1 MKYLK
6 RETSI
11 ITREKSLELLFEL
24 KAFPTFIGCTSSPK
38 SDDVFADMV
47 WMICKDSGMIQ
58 LERLLPPQ
66 IVYSE
71 YHSEAI
77 GSIWRKHHEEFS
89 DFISKHYEGNILEI
103 GGSNG
108 ELAKIFQSKESKKT
122 PWTIIEPNPSFKG
135 DNNIKVVESFYDE
148 STSLPNIKTI
158 IHSHVLEHLN
168 DPNVLFHDINS
179 NLSENGK
186 HLFSIPNLY
195 QYLKKKYSNSINFE
209 HTFFLTEYFTDYLLK
224 KHNFKIIEKYKY
236 EHHSIF
242 YATEKDYNAKT
253 PSLKNKY
260 KEYKKLYLD
269 MVKYYDQE
277 VVRLN
282 QLMDSFSGE
291 IYLFG
296 AHIFSQFLIY
306 RGLNQNKIKGIIDNS
321 QMKENK
327 RLYGTELIVCSPIV
341 ISDKLNTAVI
351 LKAGQYQNEVK
362 KQLVSIKTDVEI
374 WE

>member
-135 DNNIKVVESFYDE
+135 DNNIKVIESFYDE

-282 QLMDSFSGE
+282 QLMDSFSGD

-306 RGLNQNKIKGIIDNS
+306 RGLNQEMIKGIIDNS
-321 QMKENK
+321 QIKENK
-327 RLYGTELIVCSPIV
+327 RLYGTELTVYNPKIVTGS
-341 ISDKLNTAVI
+341 LNTAVI

-362 KQLVSIKTDVEI
+362 TQLITIKSDVEI

>member
-1 MKYLK
+1 MKYSK
-6 RETSI
+6 REKSI
-11 ITREKSLELLFEL
+11 ITREKSLEFLFEL

-38 SDDVFADMV
+38 SDDIFADMV

-66 IVYSE
+66 MVYSE

-89 DFISKHYEGNILEI
+89 DFIAKHYKGNILEI

-108 ELAKIFQSKESKKT
+108 ELAKIFQSNQSKKT

-135 DNNIKVVESFYDE
+135 DNNIKVIESFYDE

-158 IHSHVLEHLN
+158 IHSHVLEHLS
-168 DPNVLFHDINS
+168 DPNVLLHDINS

-209 HTFFLTEYFTDYLLK
+209 HTLFLTEYFTDYLLK
-224 KHNFKIIEKYKY
+224 KHSFKIIEKYKF

-242 YATEKDYNAKT
+242 YATEKDHNPKI
-253 PSLKNKY
+253 PSLINKY

-282 QLMDSFSGE
+282 QLMDSFSGD

-306 RGLNQNKIKGIIDNS
+306 RGLNQEMIKGIIDNS
-321 QMKENK
+321 QIKENK
-327 RLYGTELIVCSPIV
+327 RLYGTELTVYNPKIVTGS
-341 ISDKLNTAVI
+341 LNTAVI

-362 KQLVSIKTDVEI
+362 TQLITIKSDVEI